1 MNNTEKEFQIVV
13 DIKLY
18 RNGQKAG
25 FATISS
31 DSIEEIISKF
41 KDCIKLTYISSDL
54 MNKIQE
60 NENSNT

>member
-1 MNNTEKEFQIVV
+1 MNNTKQDFQIVV

-31 DSIEEIISKF
+31 DSIEEMISKF
-41 KDCIKLTYISSDL
+41 KDYVKLTYMGSSL
-54 MNKIQE
+54 MNLIQE

>member
-1 MNNTEKEFQIVV
+1 MNNTKQDFQIVV

-31 DSIEEIISKF
+31 DSIVEIISKF

>member
-1 MNNTEKEFQIVV
+1 MKHSISKEKEELKIVV

-31 DSIEEIISKF
+31 NSVKEIINKF
-41 KDCIKLTYISSDL
+41 KTALKATYISSEL
-54 MNKIQE
+54 MNKI
-60 NENSNT
+60 

>member
-41 KDCIKLTYISSDL
+41 KDCVKLTYITL
-54 MNKIQE
+54 G
-60 NENSNT
+60 

>member
-1 MNNTEKEFQIVV
+1 MKNKIVV

-41 KDCIKLTYISSDL
+41 KDCVKLTYISSDL
-54 MNKIQE
+54 MNLIQE
-60 NENSNT
+60 NDKLNTSYNN